1 MGIAHEK
8 QVNEAHG
15 LHAFLAKHLPLF
27 SLNFLGLVAVRIW
40 IQVDLY
46 DRYTSTDSGIITIVA
61 NLLRVGLTI
70 IMLALVV
77 RRGFSPRAQHVL
89 LAVSAVAM
97 TAASALFLLQ
107 SVYENQLLV
116 VVACMLAGFGII
128 WGGGVWICFYIRLAP
143 SEALLYAFL
152 SLAASSFFGLFLG
165 LVPENI
171 AFLVAMFMPALS
183 CIAYRRAQLHID
195 AREQNESA
203 LPSAPADTV
212 YNAEPRTTFV
222 RLLVGIAL
230 FNFALGI
237 ARGFPSGESI
247 ELSAF
252 FQAIHQFAAVALSL
266 GLVVWVLVKNRSL
279 RFSALWNITVTL
291 IAVGVL
297 VLAAMN
303 EVLSPFGATLIAI
316 ANTFSLGLL
325 WYSCYD
331 VARHSSWKPY
341 VILGI
346 AWTAH
351 ILPREIGRALIWM
364 SEPHTTEAVV
374 ITAIIVCLLAAS
386 MAFLLNDSI
395 PRTRPLFADFRKQTQ
410 GLAYNLAA
418 RAQARASGDALGEAA
433 HKSTL
438 EKETLEETEREDL
451 AETPRAAQDSLSL
464 KLSAL
469 KKHHFLTDRE
479 LEVVALIAQGRSKT
493 AIGKK
498 LFLSENTVKTY
509 VKNVYTKLDIHTK
522 QELLDCIEEQK
533 IDNED

>member
-1 MGIAHEK
+1 MGVLREK
-8 QVNEAHG
+8 HANEAHG
-15 LHAFLAKHLPLF
+15 FSAFLAKHLPLF

-70 IMLALVV
+70 IMLAVV
-77 RRGFSPRAQHVL
+77 IRRGFSPRAQTIL
-89 LAVSAVAM
+89 LAISAVAM

-107 SVYENQLLV
+107 SVYESQLLV
-116 VVACMLAGFGII
+116 VAACVLAGFGII
-128 WGGGVWICFYIRLAP
+128 WGGGIWICFYIRLEPA
-143 SEALLYAFL
+143 EALLYAFL

-183 CIAYRRAQLHID
+183 CIAYRRAQLILD
-195 AREQNESA
+195 ARKRCEGDA
-203 LPSAPADTV
+203 LSSTKDPV
-212 YNAEPRTTFV
+212 YNREPRSTFV

-230 FNFALGI
+230 FNFALGV
-237 ARGFPSGESI
+237 ARGFPSGASI

-252 FQAIHQFAAVALSL
+252 FQAVHQFAAVGLSL
-266 GLVVWVLVKNRSL
+266 GIVAWALVKNRSL
-279 RFSALWNITVTL
+279 KFSSLWNITVTL

-303 EVLSPFGATLIAI
+303 EALSPFGATLIAI

-331 VARHSSWKPY
+331 IARQSSWKAY

-346 AWTAH
+346 GWTAH
-351 ILPREIGRALIWM
+351 ILPREIGRALIWVA
-364 SEPHTTEAVV
+364 EPHTTEAVA
-374 ITAIIVCLLAAS
+374 ITAVIVCLLAAS

-395 PRTRPLFADFRKQTQ
+395 PRTRPLFADFRKQTK
-410 GLAYNLAA
+410 GLVHDLAT
-418 RAQARASGDALGEAA
+418 RAQARAEGTMSSEALNDAASPATSAADQPPQGESSA
-433 HKSTL
+433 KVKDT
-438 EKETLEETEREDL
+438 
-451 AETPRAAQDSLSL
+451 LSL
-464 KLSAL
+464 KLEAL
-469 KKHHFLTDRE
+469 KQHYFLTDRE
-479 LEVVALIAQGRSKT
+479 LEVIALLAQGRSKT

-522 QELLDCIEEQK
+522 QELLDRIEEQLPS
-533 IDNED
+533 EDR